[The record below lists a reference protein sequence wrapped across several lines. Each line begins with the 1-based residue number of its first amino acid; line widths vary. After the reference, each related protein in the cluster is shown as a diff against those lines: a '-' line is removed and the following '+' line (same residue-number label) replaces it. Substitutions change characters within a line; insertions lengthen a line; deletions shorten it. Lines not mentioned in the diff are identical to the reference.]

1 MSPLGIASTV
11 FKLISAVGGGSS
23 SDSTAS
29 ASGAGAS
36 GASAASGSQTDFR
49 SSLALRLASRQN
61 SSLEALLG
69 NLSGK
74 SSGNALDGLFSDAAS
89 RYGLNGT
96 GSGFSVFDL
105 PRMQGALSAS
115 GRNLSLFDPESA
127 YAMMSNIN
135 NREVNYKAQ
144 FAELSEMRMALAG
157 MQQAGQRLGSGLDSL
172 DGGAL
177 KVQLQTFVDK
187 YNEWVGRFG
196 STVKEGGLL
205 AGTQAAEVSLY
216 ELRQSVENRFNGA
229 MHGVKG
235 LQELGITIDPTT
247 RRASFDEKRF
257 DAVLTNNRTGA
268 LSAIG
273 EFSANFAKSA
283 ELLIS
288 TNNFVPN
295 RLANLDRVID
305 YIGDNRNALQ
315 SEFGLGDAPR
325 PSALVARAL
334 AAYERMAKTA

>member
-11 FKLISAVGGGSS
+11 FKLISAVGGSSS
-23 SDSTAS
+23 SDSAAT
-29 ASGAGAS
+29 GAS
-36 GASAASGSQTDFR
+36 STSAASRAQTDFR
-49 SSLALRLASRQN
+49 SSLAVRLASRQN

-74 SSGNALDGLFSDAAS
+74 SGSSALDGLFSDAAS
-89 RYGLNGT
+89 RYGLNGAS
-96 GSGFSVFDL
+96 SGFSVFDL

-127 YAMMSNIN
+127 YAMMTNIN

-144 FAELSEMRMALAG
+144 FAELSEMRTALAG

-172 DGGAL
+172 DSGAL

-187 YNEWVGRFG
+187 YNEWVGRYG
-196 STVKEGGLL
+196 GTVKEGGLL

-235 LQELGITIDPTT
+235 LQELGITIDPATK
-247 RRASFDEKRF
+247 RASFDDKRF
-257 DAVLTNNRTGA
+257 DAVLANNRTGA

-305 YIGDNRNALQ
+305 YIGDNRNSLQ
-315 SEFGLGDAPR
+315 AEFGLGDAPR
-325 PSALVARAL
+325 PSALVSRAL